1 MKHAIWK
8 HFNFVPVFILKYLSF
23 PLPLS
28 PFLPSFPSLSFQ
40 VWSWKLEAQTS
51 ILLLRTLKAYFW
63 VICSFCCEEQK
74 KNVEW
79 FFFHSFMLILLLKFT
94 WYAICYWGSG
104 VSFCTKFLQFSSLW
118 MKEIVNFKTL
128 TKVLE
133 NNICFSLGFI
143 LCCDLFFIFYL
154 WGESMLYFIFINVIF
169 ASLPCLL
176 SKSFC
181 QNPKNLSA

>member
-1 MKHAIWK
+1 MIQWVILYSLYFKPSFFFAISSSNFLLSSWKWLNYFRISKMKHAIWK

-74 KNVEW
+74 KKCWMV
-79 FFFHSFMLILLLKFT
+79 FFFILL
-94 WYAICYWGSG
+94 C
-104 VSFCTKFLQFSSLW
+104 
-118 MKEIVNFKTL
+118 
-128 TKVLE
+128 
-133 NNICFSLGFI
+133 
-143 LCCDLFFIFYL
+143 
-154 WGESMLYFIFINVIF
+154 
-169 ASLPCLL
+169 
-176 SKSFC
+176 
-181 QNPKNLSA
+181 